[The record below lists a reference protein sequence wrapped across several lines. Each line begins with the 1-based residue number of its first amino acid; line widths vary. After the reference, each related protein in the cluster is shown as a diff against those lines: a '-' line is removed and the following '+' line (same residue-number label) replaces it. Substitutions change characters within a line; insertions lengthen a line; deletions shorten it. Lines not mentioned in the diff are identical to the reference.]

1 MNITYGKEANK
12 MSIISLESIATG
24 ILLSCITIYVVK
36 YIEVAT
42 VNIIKNRKLTKALI
56 SIDILIFIV
65 TSLLLIDWI
74 ISKVQ
79 QVNTLLK
86 LQ

>member
-1 MNITYGKEANK
+1 MTITYGKEDNK

-24 ILLSCITIYVVK
+24 VLLSCLTIYVVK

-42 VNIIKNRKLTKALI
+42 VNIIKNRKLTKVII

-74 ISKVQ
+74 VCKIQ

>member
-1 MNITYGKEANK
+1 

-24 ILLSCITIYVVK
+24 VLLSCLTIYVVK

-42 VNIIKNRKLTKALI
+42 VNIIKNRKLTKVII

-74 ISKVQ
+74 VCKIQ

>member
-1 MNITYGKEANK
+1 

-24 ILLSCITIYVVK
+24 VLLSCLTIYVVK

-42 VNIIKNRKLTKALI
+42 VNIIKNRKLTKVII
-56 SIDILIFIV
+56 SLDILIFII
-65 TSLLLIDWI
+65 TSLLLIDWVI
-74 ISKVQ
+74 CKIQ

>member
-1 MNITYGKEANK
+1 
-12 MSIISLESIATG
+12 MSIISIESIATG
-24 ILLSCITIYVVK
+24 ILLSCLTIYVVK

-42 VNIIKNRKLTKALI
+42 INIIKNRKLTKALI

-74 ISKVQ
+74 ICKVQ
-79 QVNTLLK
+79 QVNALLK